1 MVTGFLTLWILWVI
15 MKLTLKTSTECLH
28 SFIEPMITVFRFQ
41 LNNNGKDSAI
51 MSDKFSHYKILV
63 ISRVCFH

>member
-1 MVTGFLTLWILWVI
+1 
-15 MKLTLKTSTECLH
+15 MKLALKTSTECLH
-28 SFIEPMITVFRFQ
+28 SFIEPMITVFRFR